1 MAYVNRSSV
10 GCRGSSGERSAQAII
25 LTGFLIAIAVVVI
38 AVLLNSLIFAQDLS
52 TRDDGVDDRGILGFQ
67 ENVDRM
73 SYDIAN
79 TLGHNSSGE
88 VNQSDL
94 FDPDEAEDNFEDSI
108 EVFHENATYHTESRQ
123 AVTEV
128 DDVDVDAV
136 WSVGQIPGG
145 GSYGRIENGT
155 GKDRFEVF
163 GSAPEEDD
171 PVESIEL
178 YVEVELGLGD
188 SGFRTGVYE
197 SELPPQAQPNREGS
211 LWELDIGT
219 NLLGD
224 DVVNITRNESGTF
237 DYRDIS
243 VPSGTDNITIEIDV
257 QDEEACL
264 RFDRDDDCHT
274 DSDDLMPEWIND
286 EDVTSVAIENIEGWD
301 GGYEYRLSSD
311 VDAADL
317 GVCEEQAPCVEE
329 VQGSYPIHEVG
340 VVHDASYSFSYVSGD
355 VEHVREVE
363 GVSARQ
369 EDFKLDKVVIP

>member
-52 TRDDGVDDRGILGFQ
+52 TRDDGVDDRGILGFAGD
-67 ENVDRM
+67 VDRM

-88 VNQSDL
+88 VNQSYL
-94 FDPDEAEDNFEDSI
+94 FTPDEAEDNFRNSLYS
-108 EVFHENATYHTESRQ
+108 FQGNATYHSESRQ

-128 DDVDVDAV
+128 EMNSVESV
-136 WSVGQIPGG
+136 WSVGQMPDGDD
-145 GSYGRIENGT
+145 YGRIENGT
-155 GKDRFEVF
+155 GEDRFEVF
-163 GSAPEEDD
+163 GSATEEEDD

-178 YVEVELGLGD
+178 YVEVDFSVLGGGD

-197 SELPPQAQPNREGS
+197 SELPPTAQPDREGS
-211 LWELDIGT
+211 LWELDIV
-219 NLLGD
+219 GD

-243 VPSGTDNITIEIDV
+243 VPSGTDNITVEIDV

-317 GVCEEQAPCVEE
+317 GVCEEQAPCVDDL
-329 VQGSYPIHEVG
+329 GDYPIHEVG